1 MTAHATDHSYP
12 DSGSASSQGEQQE
25 AREAAEVSGV
35 VVEAIAGWQMQADHV
50 TLFQHQDHTSG
61 HGSVTA
67 VVVQAQVEEDRLT
80 VAVQVEARVS
90 FEVIS
95 GCEAEEVKSSD
106 RSRERA

>member
-1 MTAHATDHSYP
+1 MSHSYP

-35 VVEAIAGWQMQADHV
+35 IIETIAGWQMQAHPI
-50 TLFQHQDHTSG
+50 TLFQHQDHTIG
-61 HGSVTA
+61 HGSIA
-67 VVVQAQVEEDRLT
+67 AMVVQAQVEEDRLI

-90 FEVIS
+90 FQVIG

-106 RSRERA
+106 RSCEHA